1 MRHNVRGRKLN
12 RTASHRKMM
21 FRNMV
26 TDLFRHERIQTTT
39 VKAKEARSVAER
51 LITYAKAGDLNSR
64 RMAARKLT
72 DPAVLQKLFEV
83 LGPRYAERPGGYTRI
98 LKIDG
103 PRKGDNAEM
112 AILEL
117 VDSELWT
124 PKKSKKAKTAAAK
137 KAKTAAAKTAE
148 TAPAEITEDDIVE
161 EIPAE
166 AEAADEPDDLT
177 KIEGIGPKF
186 AEAFTAVGAG
196 TFAALADKSVDELK
210 ALLEGNEDYAALA
223 GRVGD
228 TWPKQAALAAAGKW
242 DELKAWQDELD
253 GGVEK
258 S

>member
-26 TDLFRHERIQTTT
+26 TDLFRHERIKTTT
-39 VKAKEARSVAER
+39 PKAKEARSVAER

-72 DPAVLQKLFEV
+72 DPQVLKKLFEE
-83 LGPRYAERPGGYTRI
+83 LGPRYADRPGGYTRI

-103 PRKGDNAEM
+103 PRKGDNAEV

-117 VDSELWT
+117 VDSKWET
-124 PKKSKKAKTAAAK
+124 QGKKKAKPEK
-137 KAKTAAAKTAE
+137 KAETEPAE
-148 TAPAEITEDDIVE
+148 DVVEDVVEETPAEEAAPAEDE
-161 EIPAE
+161 EPAE
-166 AEAADEPDDLT
+166 EADDLT
-177 KIEGIGPKF
+177 KIEGVGPKF
-186 AEAFTAVGAG
+186 AEAFAAVGVG
-196 TFAALADKSVDELK
+196 SFAALAEKSVDELK
-210 ALLEGNEDYAALA
+210 ALLEANEDYASLA

-228 TWPKQAALAAAGKW
+228 TWPKQAAMAAEGKW

-253 GGVEK
+253 GGVDK

>member
-39 VKAKEARSVAER
+39 AKAKEARSVAER

-72 DPAVLQKLFEV
+72 DPDVLQKLFDV
-83 LGPRYAERPGGYTRI
+83 IGPRYADRPGGYTRV
-98 LKIDG
+98 LKLDG
-103 PRKGDNAEM
+103 PRRGDNADM
-112 AILEL
+112 SILEL
-117 VDSELWT
+117 VEAEFT
-124 PKKSKKAKTAAAK
+124 PKAK
-137 KAKTAAAKTAE
+137 KSQPEPQAE
-148 TAPAEITEDDIVE
+148 QKEDKAAPADLTEADVVE

-166 AEAADEPDDLT
+166 AEAAAEDDDLT
-177 KIEGIGPKF
+177 RIEGIGPKF
-186 AEAFTAVGAG
+186 AEGFKVVGVA
-196 TFAALADKSVDELK
+196 TYADLAAKSVDELK
-210 ALLEGNEDYAALA
+210 ELLAATEDYASLA
-223 GRVGD
+223 GRIGD
-228 TWPKQAALAAAGKW
+228 TWPQQAEMAAAGKW

-258 S
+258 D